1 MSEYLWQLSV
11 LQLGNH
17 SLVNGTILK
26 GKRKIRS
33 NTTTIA
39 GNFLQVMRSYFHE
52 TYSGKEITFR
62 MGDFKKELLTTGKGH
77 FSFMADVPP
86 DNDIEI
92 IAAGRSLEVPTHYP
106 AVFRQN
112 DSKLEIVSDLD
123 DTVMVSHTASALK
136 RITTILFY
144 RPKKRKSVAY
154 THELFKDFQKQKYRI
169 TYLSKSESNLFGL
182 ITSVLTYREL
192 PQGALLLTP
201 FLKLRQL
208 FDPKKGKDYK
218 LNYLRRIISSL
229 PEKHFILL
237 GDDTQ
242 RDMDVYTQVVKEF
255 PNRIRKI
262 FIRQTGL
269 IRKPAQQQKWSALI
283 ETGVEAVYFQDTDE
297 TGEETTEKSI

>member
-1 MSEYLWQLSV
+1 MSVYLWQLNI
-11 LQLGNH
+11 LQLGNK
-17 SLVNGTILK
+17 SLVSGTILR
-26 GKRKIRS
+26 GRRKIRS

-39 GNFLQVMRSYFHE
+39 GNFFQIMRSYFHE
-52 TYSGKEITFR
+52 TYSEKEMTFR
-62 MGDFKKELLTTGKGH
+62 MGDFKKEMLTTGKGH

-86 DNDIEI
+86 DHNIEVI
-92 IAAGRSLEVPTHYP
+92 VKGHTLAIPTHYP
-106 AVFRQN
+106 AVFKQN
-112 DSKLEIVSDLD
+112 NSGLEIISDLD

-136 RITTILFY
+136 RIATILFY
-144 RPKKRKSVAY
+144 RPKRRKSVAY
-154 THELFKDFQKQKYRI
+154 THALFKEFQKQNYRI

-218 LNYLRRIISSL
+218 LNNLRMIISSL
-229 PEKHFILL
+229 PDKQFILV

-242 RDMDVYTQVVKEF
+242 RDMDVYTQAVKEF
-255 PNRIRKI
+255 PDRIRKI

-269 IRKPAQQQKWSALI
+269 VRKPVQQQKWNALV

-297 TGEETTEKSI
+297 TGEETMGKPI

>member
-1 MSEYLWQLSV
+1 MSAYLWQLTV
-11 LQLGNH
+11 LQLDNTC
-17 SLVNGTILK
+17 LVNGTILR
-26 GKRKIRS
+26 GRKKLRS
-33 NTTTIA
+33 NTSTIA
-39 GNFLQVMRSYFHE
+39 GNFFQILRSYFHDS
-52 TYSGKEITFR
+52 YADKEITFR

-77 FSFMADVPP
+77 FSFMADASP
-86 DNDIEI
+86 DQDIEVI
-92 IAAGRSLEVPTHYP
+92 VNGHPLEIPSHYP
-106 AVFRQN
+106 VLFKQN
-112 DSKLEIVSDLD
+112 DSSLEIVSDLD

-154 THELFKDFQKQKYRI
+154 THGLFKDFQKRDYRI
-169 TYLSKSESNLFGL
+169 SYLSKSESNLFGL

-201 FLKLRQL
+201 FLKFRQL

-229 PEKHFILL
+229 PQKQFILL

-242 RDMDVYTQVVKEF
+242 RDMDVYTQVVQEF
-255 PNRIRKI
+255 PDRIRKI

-269 IRKPAQQQKWSALI
+269 IRKPAQEQKWNSLV
-283 ETGVEAVYFQDTDE
+283 ETGVDAVYFQDTDE
-297 TGEETTEKSI
+297 VGEETTGKAD